1 MKVLVTGGAG
11 YIGSHTLVE
20 LIESDHEV
28 FVIDNLSNGHEE
40 ALKRVKII
48 TKKNFEFEILDIQC
62 SKSLHKVFKKFN
74 PDAVIH
80 FAGLKAVGE
89 SVNKPLI
96 YYQNNVSGTLELLKV
111 MDSYACKKIIFSS
124 SATVYGNPE
133 YLPLDEKH
141 PVLPVNPY
149 GNSKLIVENIL
160 EDWAQNDKIAIA
172 LRYFNP
178 VGAHSSS
185 IIGEDPLGTPNN
197 LMPYISQVAV
207 GRREMLNIFGDDYD
221 TRDGTGERDYI
232 HVSDLAKAHVSA
244 LNVDNNINFEVLN
257 IGTGMGVT
265 VKELLSLYNQVTG
278 LDLKYK
284 IAERRSGDVA
294 SLVACPDRAI
304 EILNWTSKMS
314 IKDAVIS
321 SWKWQTNNPNGYSS

>member
-20 LIESDHEV
+20 LLESDHEV

-80 FAGLKAVGE
+80 FAGLKAVSE

-284 IAERRSGDVA
+284 IVERRSGDVA
-294 SLVACPDRAI
+294 SLVARPDRAI